1 MPDGSGLFGSFG
13 DLPLHPLVVHL
24 VVVLLPLSA
33 IALLVIVFK
42 KSWRFPLGWWVLAG
56 LSIGFVASVI
66 AEKSGEAL
74 SEVVGL
80 PQEHADLGER
90 LPLASLALVVVT
102 TMWLIL
108 ARREA
113 GPRALRG
120 ILAAVTAILAVIVIA
135 LTIVTGHS
143 GAEATWANRVQPKPA
158 AQEVNPDQ
166 RTKTTTSPTE
176 QATPATPTTDRST
189 EAPTDLP
196 AALTRDQVQ
205 AHATPADCWSV
216 VEGNVYDL
224 TAWISEHPGG
234 SGVIEGMCGRDA
246 TSDFLDMHGGQSRP
260 QNELQA
266 FLIGPLAQ

>member
-13 DLPLHPLVVHL
+13 DLPLHPFVVHV

-33 IALLVIVFK
+33 IALLVIVVK

-102 TMWLIL
+102 AIWLIL
-108 ARREA
+108 AKRTT
-113 GPRALRG
+113 GPRVLRG
-120 ILAAVTAILAVIVIA
+120 ILAAVTAILAVVVIA

-143 GAEATWANRVQPKPA
+143 GAEATWANRVQPRPA
-158 AQEVNPDQ
+158 AQEVNADQ
-166 RTKTTTSPTE
+166 RAKTTT
-176 QATPATPTTDRST
+176 TPTTSASDRST
-189 EAPTDLP
+189 DSS
-196 AALTRDQVQ
+196 AALTLDQVQ
-205 AHATPADCWSV
+205 AHATPADCWSI

-246 TSDFLDMHGGQSRP
+246 TTDFLDMHDGQARP
-260 QNELQA
+260 QNELEA
-266 FLIGPLAQ
+266 FFIGPLAQ